1 MPRLFTALDVPA
13 SAHERI
19 QSLTTD
25 TLEARWTPPEKY
37 HVTLRFIGE
46 VSEER
51 AETIADALREVQA
64 APVTLR
70 PRGLTAF
77 PSRRKPRVLVVSF
90 EKTPALSSLYHTVE
104 EALGAVGVDPEDR
117 HYHPHLTFARL
128 KQARPEDVHAYLRA
142 QDSFEIDPL
151 PVEQFHLYESILRP
165 EGALHQKRLSVDLS
179 EENS

>member
-13 SAHERI
+13 SAHEQIR
-19 QSLTTD
+19 SLTTD
-25 TLEARWTPPEKY
+25 AFEARWTPPEKY

-46 VSEER
+46 VTEER
-51 AETIADALREVQA
+51 AETIADALREVRA

-77 PSRRKPRVLVVSF
+77 PSRRKPRVLVVSL
-90 EKTPALSSLYHTVE
+90 EKTPALSSLYQAVE
-104 EALGAVGVDPEDR
+104 EALEAVGVSPEDR
-117 HYHPHLTFARL
+117 DYHPHLTIARL
-128 KQARPEDVHAYLRA
+128 KQAHPENVHAYLRA
-142 QDSFEIDPL
+142 QESLEIDPL

-165 EGALHQKRLSVDLS
+165 KGALHKKRLSVDLS